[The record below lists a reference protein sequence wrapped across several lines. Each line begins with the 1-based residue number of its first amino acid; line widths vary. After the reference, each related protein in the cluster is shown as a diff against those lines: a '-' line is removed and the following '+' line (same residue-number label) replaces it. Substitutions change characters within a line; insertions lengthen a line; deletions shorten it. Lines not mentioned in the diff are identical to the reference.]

1 MISLATTIYVYL
13 PDLVEIV
20 NPKDSKFIGLV
31 IKGEGDLRMRFGE
44 SITWKKISSKDKI
57 YTETYLFTGPNS
69 SATYGFLDES
79 TISLGENSLIYMD
92 FKFNDE
98 GTPSDPDDSVALE
111 LVEGEMQ
118 INLKNNSVIQKIKVE
133 DAMIDVSKEQRTVI
147 KLNYQDKQGLDV
159 AVIHGN
165 INIKQKNINY
175 NVKQGEKV
183 GISNSQTNS
192 TDPALETQVIDEKT
206 MEEIRRFAEEDHKK
220 IVEEMKKKRDISNIF
235 NAILKALKK

>member
-1 MISLATTIYVYL
+1 MA
-13 PDLVEIV
+13 IV

-44 SITWKKISSKDKI
+44 SINWKKIGNKDKI
-57 YTETYLFTGPNS
+57 FTQTYLFTGPNS

-79 TISLGENSLIYMD
+79 TISLGENSLIFMD

-98 GTPSDPDDSVALE
+98 GSVVEPDDSVALE

-118 INLKNNSVIQKIKVE
+118 INLKDSSAVKKIKVE

-147 KLNYQDKQGLDV
+147 KLNYHEKQGLDV

-165 INIKQKNINY
+165 INIQQKNMNY

-183 GISNSQTNS
+183 GISN
-192 TDPALETQVIDEKT
+192 TQLAQNAEPVPEAIDEKT
-206 MEEIRRFAEEDHKK
+206 LEEIKRFAEEDHKK
-220 IVEEMKKKRDISNIF
+220 LVEEMKKKRDISNII
-235 NAILKALKK
+235 NSILKALKK